1 MYLCPAAYVWIQ
13 IACRKESIDNCPHQ
27 VLLHAL
33 ERVYISPA
41 HSNTRNK
48 IPTHSCNSHAL
59 LVSRHQAV
67 RRSKLGVRTSER
79 LSTSTN
85 RNKVLAILET
95 LTLDQISKE
104 IHQITAETGNIGT
117 IRSKR
122 VNLIH
127 TIASIPQLPAVRD
140 GTSTTEGG

>member
-1 MYLCPAAYVWIQ
+1 M
-13 IACRKESIDNCPHQ
+13 ESRPHEA
-27 VLLHAL
+27 VLNVL
-33 ERVYISPA
+33 EKLYISPA

-48 IPTHSCNSHAL
+48 IPTHSCNSHSL

-67 RRSKLGVRTSER
+67 RRSKLGIRTSER

-104 IHQITAETGNIGT
+104 IHQITTETGNIGT
-117 IRSKR
+117 VGSER
-122 VNLIH
+122 VHLIH
-127 TIASIPQLPAVRD
+127 TIASIPQLPAVASNSDRSD
-140 GTSTTEGG
+140 GFAGLGDGACAAEGS